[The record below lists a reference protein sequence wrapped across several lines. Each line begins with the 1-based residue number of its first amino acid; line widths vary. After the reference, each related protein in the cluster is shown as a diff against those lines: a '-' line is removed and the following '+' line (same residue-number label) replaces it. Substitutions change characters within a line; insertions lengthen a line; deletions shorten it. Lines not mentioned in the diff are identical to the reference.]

1 MDQIITTIDTY
12 LALTVVLVNFVFAT
26 LIIFRTSR
34 TVVYFIFLLIC
45 VSNIFWNFGDF
56 MFYVSTNR
64 AWFYF
69 SLIGSAMLPALMFHW
84 ISILVKPE
92 QKSTPLIIPAYIFSG
107 LLAVSSPFAMLNTR
121 IQWFVDSAIWNIV
134 YLILLGPFLLVGTI
148 MIFNRIK
155 RTTSNN
161 EKSRLCYILAAV
173 IIGVSTGLTDLIQIL
188 SVPVPAVGHL
198 GCLIYS
204 SVLALG
210 VYKHRAYYDIL
221 AQMRMK
227 LEVLN
232 EISVGIAHE
241 IRNPLSSIK
250 GATKLLSDRLKE
262 KSTPEDIEYFTI
274 ITDEIE
280 RLHTILTNYQFFTK
294 PLKMEKQAV
303 FINEI
308 IQKTVKLA
316 EIDIPHIKI
325 KLDLSDDVPMVQAD
339 AVSMKQVFLNLI
351 KNAADACG
359 PDGELIINTEYK
371 HPWVKISFS
380 DNGTGIPEGSLNRI
394 FEPFFTTKSKG
405 MGMGLSICQ
414 RIIKTHGGQ
423 IEANNILPKGTRFS
437 ILLPI

>member
-1 MDQIITTIDTY
+1 MNQIISTIDTY

-26 LIIFRTSR
+26 LIMFRTSR
-34 TVVYFIFLLIC
+34 TVVYFIFFLIC

-56 MFYVSTNR
+56 MFYVSANR
-64 AWFYF
+64 SWFYF

-84 ISILVKPE
+84 IIILIKPE
-92 QKSTPLIIPAYIFSG
+92 QKSTSWIIPAYIFSG
-107 LLAVSSPFAMLNTR
+107 LLAVSSPFAMLHTG

-148 MIFNRIK
+148 MIFNGIK
-155 RTTSNN
+155 RTTSKN
-161 EKSRLCYILAAV
+161 EKSRLCYILIAV

-188 SVPVPAVGHL
+188 RVPVPAVGHL
-198 GCLIYS
+198 GCLMYS
-204 SVLALG
+204 FVLALG
-210 VYKHRAYYDIL
+210 VYKHRTYYDII

-232 EISVGIAHE
+232 EISAGISHE

-250 GATKLLSDRLKE
+250 GAVRLLFDRLKE
-262 KSTPEDIEYFTI
+262 NSNPEDIEYFTI

-280 RLHTILTNYQFFTK
+280 RLNIILTNYQYFTK
-294 PLKMEKQAV
+294 PLKIEKQLV
-303 FINEI
+303 FINEV

-316 EIDIPHIKI
+316 EIDVSHIKI
-325 KLDLSDDVPMVQAD
+325 QLDLSEDVRMIQAD
-339 AVSMKQVFLNLI
+339 EAPMQQVFLNFI
-351 KNAADACG
+351 KNAADACNQ
-359 PDGELIINTEYK
+359 DGELIIKTEYF

-380 DNGTGIPEGSLNRI
+380 DNGTGIPPESLNRI
-394 FEPFFTTKSKG
+394 FEPFFSTKTKG

-414 RIIKTHGGQ
+414 RIIQTHGGR
-423 IEANNILPKGTRFS
+423 IEVNNILPKGTRFS